1 MKPCNQGVWW
11 GLAGSAL
18 KLEATNR
25 IADVLKQGKRGVTG
39 DRSRDSGEENGL
51 KPQWSNRTLFHVVLA
66 TMLCTPEKSSYR
78 NSDVCMMT

>member
-1 MKPCNQGVWW
+1 MWW

-25 IADVLKQGKRGVTG
+25 IADVFKQGKRGVTG

-51 KPQWSNRTLFHVVLA
+51 KPNGTLFHVVLA
-66 TMLCTPEKSSYR
+66 TMFHTPEKSSYR
-78 NSDVCMMT
+78 SSDVCMVM